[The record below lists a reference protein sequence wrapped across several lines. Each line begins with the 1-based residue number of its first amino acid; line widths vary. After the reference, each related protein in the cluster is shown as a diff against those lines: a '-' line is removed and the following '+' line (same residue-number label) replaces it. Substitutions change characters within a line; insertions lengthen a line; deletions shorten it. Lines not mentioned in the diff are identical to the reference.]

1 MPALRALWKGADP
14 DIPSSSTLAGRA
26 GQNSSGSLGTR
37 CGDVWA
43 HRSRGKFAC
52 CSRRSSGFRP
62 THRRMNQA
70 PSNVEPSAERISF
83 LPLHFS
89 VCHRSVSFSNSLFEP
104 LQIEADWD
112 EKYGPLRAGFPLTL
126 SVLDQRKVEGD
137 ARNRHGSL
145 IRASKRGLPRKES
158 KSGSFAAH
166 PRYHWL
172 RPVAFCKEVKACSVC
187 PRMA

>member
-126 SVLDQRKVEGD
+126 LFAGITTETETGKQSLVDVCYWLASGDVSRNSRRKFS
-137 ARNRHGSL
+137 RNRRTVISS
-145 IRASKRGLPRKES
+145 AS
-158 KSGSFAAH
+158 
-166 PRYHWL
+166 
-172 RPVAFCKEVKACSVC
+172 
-187 PRMA
+187 